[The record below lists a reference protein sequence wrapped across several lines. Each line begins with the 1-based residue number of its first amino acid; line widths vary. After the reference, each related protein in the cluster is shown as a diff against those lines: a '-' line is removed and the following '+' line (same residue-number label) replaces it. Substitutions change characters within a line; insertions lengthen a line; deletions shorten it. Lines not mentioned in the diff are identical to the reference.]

1 MIRAGQ
7 GETALKYP
15 GMVGTL
21 DTTKAILYL
30 ENNPCYDKESTIEGN
45 SPCKSLESITRR
57 KDEMRTKVVQVW
69 LDSHKPPTPGKIW
82 RLTNRF
88 YQDDLTANSL
98 TMSATTTISKSM
110 DLDINYNYSD
120 LIWEDADFLE

>member
-69 LDSHKPPTPGKIW
+69 LDSHKPPTPGKI
-82 RLTNRF
+82 
-88 YQDDLTANSL
+88 
-98 TMSATTTISKSM
+98 
-110 DLDINYNYSD
+110 
-120 LIWEDADFLE
+120 